1 MHFLVENVKLNQ
13 RHLRLSSLA
22 GVDIEQI
29 MLQKIGFLLYL
40 ISNLSNCFNVIKWQ
54 GTGCSNQVLMKVPPS
69 VCVDS
74 VLDTELDREISA
86 IVEQQPAPAAPPP
99 PVLTRPRPIRHP
111 GTSSS
116 SPDQVM
122 VAVVSTQQHSFQ
134 PGGTLPFH
142 WIMEKV
148 K

>member
-1 MHFLVENVKLNQ
+1 
-13 RHLRLSSLA
+13 
-22 GVDIEQI
+22 
-29 MLQKIGFLLYL
+29 
-40 ISNLSNCFNVIKWQ
+40 
-54 GTGCSNQVLMKVPPS
+54 MKVPPS

-148 K
+148 KYLNTLKIRECIKEYILVVHFQVWNKSIQKS